1 MSHPDSPCTYKTP
14 MLSALQEETLTFCRI
29 PYPNPHLPWIAAE
42 GRKTWQIWKCKNQ
55 VLPSARIKVKME
67 EAVVKWAQPS
77 HWNWCTKEPTSKFP
91 KPMVTAGLS
100 HSLSCGPR
108 EERFR
113 RWGNQGFAFLN
124 RINKRWMVSGN
135 IILLLWYYV
144 LHVHG
149 ERNCNP
155 HSELSP
161 YSNRAGTG
169 RRAPLS
175 VDTETGLQCSLPE
188 KSNEVPREPA
198 EVSEKLMLMD
208 PLQAKDR
215 LRITQYQHNSTLSTA
230 LRVLRSE
237 SERRLWHLSAS
248 QPCYY
253 CLPTSRTI
261 QVSKWLWSKKQQDR
275 KVNLNSDQLSEETVW
290 IPYVSLTLF
299 IHNES
304 ETSIQPPHS
313 KPQK

>member
-1 MSHPDSPCTYKTP
+1 
-14 MLSALQEETLTFCRI
+14 
-29 PYPNPHLPWIAAE
+29 
-42 GRKTWQIWKCKNQ
+42 
-55 VLPSARIKVKME
+55 ME
-67 EAVVKWAQPS
+67 EVVVKWARPG
-77 HWNWCTKEPTSKFP
+77 HWNWCTEVPTSRFP
-91 KPMVTAGLS
+91 KPTATAGLF

-108 EERFR
+108 EERFWR
-113 RWGNQGFAFLN
+113 GGNQGFAVLN

-135 IILLLWYYV
+135 TVLLLWHYV
-144 LHVHG
+144 LHVPG

-155 HSELSP
+155 HSEFSP
-161 YSNRAGTG
+161 SSNWAGTG
-169 RRAPLS
+169 RWALLS
-175 VDTETGLQCSLPE
+175 VDTVTGLQCSLPE

-237 SERRLWHLSAS
+237 SERKLWHLSAS

-253 CLPTSRTI
+253 CLLTSHTI

-290 IPYVSLTLF
+290 IPYISVTLF
-299 IHNES
+299 IHNKS